1 MIGVDGVIAIPHL
14 GASTPESE
22 DNCAKMAADQLI
34 DYIENGNIVNSVNMP
49 EITMPRSGVKRIC
62 VIHKNIPNI
71 LSAITSEIGKYNINI
86 ENLLNKS
93 KGDNAYTML
102 DIGEADFD
110 AIAKVIEGLEG
121 VIRVRLI

>member
-1 MIGVDGVIAIPHL
+1 
-14 GASTPESE
+14 
-22 DNCAKMAADQLI
+22 
-34 DYIENGNIVNSVNMP
+34 MP